1 MLCRCA
7 RLCGYSIITMRQ
19 QLQSGRFYGR
29 TRRKHCFGDLRLADV
44 EYRSHSRLPIHSHE
58 HPYFCLIRRGTY
70 LEKYSR
76 RTRVCR
82 PLMLVFHP
90 AGERHHESIGDESVL
105 SFNVELGPKW
115 LDRLREF
122 GGMLD
127 QPVEFQ
133 GCKIVRLC
141 IRLFHEFA
149 SMDLDSELSINS
161 TTSEILADYVRTRP
175 VAPNV
180 KPDWLIRASEYL
192 DASMDVSPSLE
203 RVANRVG
210 IHPVH
215 LATVFRR
222 FNGCSVGEYV
232 RRRRVRYARQL
243 LAYRELQLA
252 EIAQRAGFAD
262 QSHFTRIYKRLT
274 GRTPLQ
280 DRTFLAFKTPPN
292 PTS

>member
-1 MLCRCA
+1 
-7 RLCGYSIITMRQ
+7 
-19 QLQSGRFYGR
+19 
-29 TRRKHCFGDLRLADV
+29 
-44 EYRSHSRLPIHSHE
+44 
-58 HPYFCLIRRGTY
+58 
-70 LEKYSR
+70 
-76 RTRVCR
+76 
-82 PLMLVFHP
+82 MLVFHP